1 MFIFKH
7 LLFSGVVKTK
17 HYGEKF
23 QPSLVERQV
32 TYDVFIYPPKSVFD
46 NKNVT
51 LHLMLDKL
59 YMIGKES
66 RTNSAFMEGKID
78 LNKNFVYKNF
88 SPPAV
93 TDEWDYGGNSEYS
106 KSITI
111 KRDISSS
118 YLSETKINVLPGFRL
133 SWWYTGDKV
142 IQEPL
147 SNLKRLLDTE
157 YLRII
162 FVR

>member
-1 MFIFKH
+1 M
-7 LLFSGVVKTK
+7 
-17 HYGEKF
+17 
-23 QPSLVERQV
+23 
-32 TYDVFIYPPKSVFD
+32 FD
-46 NKNVT
+46 NENVT

-66 RTNSAFMEGKID
+66 RTNSAFMEGNID
-78 LNKNFVYKNF
+78 FNDNIVYQNF
-88 SPPAV
+88 SPPAI

-142 IQEPL
+142 IPEPL
-147 SNLKRLLDTE
+147 ANLGHTNDNDYIKT
-157 YLRII
+157 I